1 MARMR
6 RNATMIARS
15 AAPSLD
21 AYRAKRDFTRTRE
34 PKGRDASRPAQ
45 RQGGA
50 YVIQKHRARRT
61 HFDLRLELDGV
72 LKSWAVTRGPSLDPR
87 ETRLSIRTEDHPLD
101 YGGFEG
107 TIPKGEYG
115 GGEVMLWDR
124 GSWTPQGDAR
134 RGIESGHF
142 KFTLAGERLKG
153 GFALTRLPRRGKE
166 RQESWLLV
174 KEKDRFADPA
184 RDPIREWTKSIAT
197 GRGFEEIAEGVEDE
211 AQPPRFRGPQLATLR
226 AAPPSGRDW
235 LHEIKFDGYRAL
247 VASASGRARLYTRSG
262 LDWTDRFPHI
272 AEAVAQLPMRSVLVD
287 GEIVAT
293 DEHGRSDFGRLQEAL
308 DGHSDLLIYY
318 LFDLLEIDGADVAKA
333 PLIERKARL
342 AELLREAPA
351 ALRYSDHL
359 AGDGPRFFAECCRMG
374 LEGVVSKRADRPYV
388 CGRSLAWIKT
398 KCFGRDEFVIGG
410 YRRSTKKGRP
420 FASLLLG
427 EYEGDMLRYRGRVGA
442 GFAERDLER
451 VASQMR
457 ERATSPFV
465 DLPREIARESCFVE
479 PRLLAE
485 VSYAERTRDG
495 VLRHPT
501 FIALRQDK
509 PAKEASSSRKRGG
522 RR

>member
-1 MARMR
+1 
-6 RNATMIARS
+6 MIARS

-21 AYRAKRDFTRTRE
+21 AYRAKRDFSRTRE
-34 PKGRDASRPAQ
+34 PKGRDASRV
-45 RQGGA
+45 QGQGA

-107 TIPKGEYG
+107 AIPKGEYG

-134 RGIESGHF
+134 RGIASGHF

-174 KEKDRFADPA
+174 KEKDHFADPD
-184 RDPIREWTKSIAT
+184 RDPIREWTKSVVT
-197 GRGFEEIAEGVEDE
+197 GRGFEEIAEGTKGEE
-211 AQPPRFRGPQLATLR
+211 PPPRFRAPQLATLR
-226 AAPPSGRDW
+226 STPPSGGEDW

-247 VASASGRARLYTRSG
+247 VASASGRSRLYTRSG
-262 LDWTDRFPHI
+262 LDWTDRFPRI

-293 DEHGRSDFGRLQEAL
+293 DEQGRSDFGRLQEAL
-308 DGHSDLLIYY
+308 DARSGGLIYY
-318 LFDLLEIDGADVAKA
+318 IFDLLEIDGAEIATS
-333 PLIERKARL
+333 PLIARKARL
-342 AELLREAPA
+342 AELMAEAPA

-359 AGDGPRFFAECCRMG
+359 TGDGPRFLAECCRLG

-388 CGRSLAWIKT
+388 SGRSLAWIKT

-427 EYEGDMLRYRGRVGA
+427 EFDGEMLRYRGRVGA

-451 VASQMR
+451 VASRMR
-457 ERATSPFV
+457 ERATSPFA
-465 DLPREIARESCFVE
+465 DLPREVARESRFVE

-501 FIALRQDK
+501 FIALREDK
-509 PAKEASSSRKRGG
+509 PAKEATPPRKRGG